1 MHCLGIKGERG
12 LAAAKKKK
20 KAPHL
25 NRVYRNTNPVKPLKL
40 STCCK
45 ISSCLKA
52 LLHGE
57 LCLIYDK
64 VFQFTWM
71 HTLIQCDFIDG
82 EGEAV
87 VCKAPLCGRNRL
99 EFSSRGLFSLRL
111 FSMAI
116 CEQHTA
122 WRNIAEA
129 VGCLVPLCHGAIGC
143 QLPGW
148 YSYFNCLCITQW
160 NSVVYHTA
168 GHHYAAPALNSVA
181 SPHLKLN
188 SKIKWILS
196 CLLSRGF

>member
-1 MHCLGIKGERG
+1 MLHDKQLFESIIAWRVMSHLGQG
-12 LAAAKKKK
+12 L
-20 KAPHL
+20 P
-25 NRVYRNTNPVKPLKL
+25 VYLDAHPDPVWLR
-40 STCCK
+40 
-45 ISSCLKA
+45 
-52 LLHGE
+52 
-57 LCLIYDK
+57 
-64 VFQFTWM
+64 
-71 HTLIQCDFIDG
+71 CDIDG

-87 VCKAPLCGRNRL
+87 VWKAPLCGRNRL

-143 QLPGW
+143 QLPGR

>member
-1 MHCLGIKGERG
+1 MCISEHKPSKATETKHMLQDKQLFESIIAWRVMSHLGQGLPVYLDAHPDPVWLHRWGRG
-12 LAAAKKKK
+12 G
-20 KAPHL
+20 
-25 NRVYRNTNPVKPLKL
+25 
-40 STCCK
+40 CC
-45 ISSCLKA
+45 
-52 LLHGE
+52 
-57 LCLIYDK
+57 
-64 VFQFTWM
+64 M
-71 HTLIQCDFIDG
+71 
-82 EGEAV
+82 EG
-87 VCKAPLCGRNRL
+87 PSLCGRNRL
-99 EFSSRGLFSLRL
+99 EFSSRGLFYLRL

-122 WRNIAEA
+122 WRNVAEA

-196 CLLSRGF
+196 CLLNRGF